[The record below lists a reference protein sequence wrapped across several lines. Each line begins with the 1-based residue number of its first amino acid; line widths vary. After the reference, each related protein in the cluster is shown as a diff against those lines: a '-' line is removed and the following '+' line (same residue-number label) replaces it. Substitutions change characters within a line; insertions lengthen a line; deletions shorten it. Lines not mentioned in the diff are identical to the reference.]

1 MEYARGPQRGDD
13 GNDRR
18 GRQIA
23 WPNRVSNA
31 RGLQIHRPA
40 HPRSKICVRRW
51 FVDVA
56 APFRHGAAAS
66 PLCRSRKRRRLREA
80 DARSIT
86 MGTAKLKKKDANEK
100 IQPFLRHYGPAL
112 LGLLMLVLVVHDIFG
127 THGFLAMRR
136 TQQEIKKVNADLD
149 QLNKE
154 NLQLEQEV
162 RELKTDP
169 HKIEK
174 IARDELGLARPG
186 EVIIKIRRSQQLPQD
201 STAKP

>member
-1 MEYARGPQRGDD
+1 
-13 GNDRR
+13 
-18 GRQIA
+18 
-23 WPNRVSNA
+23 
-31 RGLQIHRPA
+31 
-40 HPRSKICVRRW
+40 
-51 FVDVA
+51 
-56 APFRHGAAAS
+56 
-66 PLCRSRKRRRLREA
+66 
-80 DARSIT
+80 

-136 TQQEIKKVNADLD
+136 TQQEIKKVNAGLD

-174 IARDELGLARPG
+174 IARDELGLAKPG
-186 EVIIKIRRSQQLPQD
+186 EVIRLEAKVLNRLGNLVQAQV
-201 STAKP
+201 TATVNNQTVMQGELTLSGEQPGVRPSSGAAT